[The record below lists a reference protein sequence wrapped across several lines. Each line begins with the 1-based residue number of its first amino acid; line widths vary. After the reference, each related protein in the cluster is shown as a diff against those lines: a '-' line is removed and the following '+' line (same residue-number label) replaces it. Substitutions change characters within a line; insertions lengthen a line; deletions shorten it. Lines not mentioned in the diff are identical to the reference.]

1 VQAGQPT
8 TISSHNLEFSSP
20 KILPEQILYIVT
32 KQLGLGQ
39 GHLLL
44 IDQPS
49 QQVQRFTQADV
60 EAQKLVYIPPRA
72 EAVPIEQLLVIELA
86 VVRAS
91 DNSILVQHQPF
102 RIRLQSI
109 HQSEPQFRI
118 VNPTVSAEKTKPTN
132 IMMQYFE
139 INGTD
144 NENPDVR
151 FVITEMPQSGTLIL
165 SCSKKS
171 SLNLEGGVEFSLQDL
186 KECVVQY
193 EHNKDDGNPQDMFE
207 ILATVG
213 QYELTNNIHLKIN
226 PQEDSTN
233 FPESEGSD
241 IKKVE
246 YMLQFGTNQH
256 VIIVQ
261 ENCSFIRIPVQ
272 RWGDLSTEA
281 QVLCYT
287 MQRTATAGKDFV
299 DRPRNSADSILI
311 FSPKVT
317 MVECQ
322 VTIIDDEV
330 YEAEE
335 ELELRLEN
343 FHGIAGVA
351 LGENTVVTLKI
362 VDFEDTPKVQFDR
375 EEIIVSEPVAIK
387 TGDATSTITVN
398 VDRPMSGDV
407 WRKPCL
413 LSNPIERSPALS
425 NPEISVATATQ
436 RAYQREFGVRNP
448 PERNTILGLVNKL
461 ETTGS
466 LVREKGKHRSSRL
479 PTVVVDVVR
488 SGDVSQE
495 ARVRVSTCDHSASAG
510 VDYEPLSQMLVF
522 SPGTKTL
529 PIRVRV
535 IHRPTRTQTQTFS
548 LVLSPKELTGVE
560 LGELSSITIKVNR
573 GISGEAMK
581 VLPSQP
587 IIVSLLEY
595 DNVKSVSQVSDP
607 SSGYPLVCISSCN
620 ARHPHFSTTGSLC
633 QSAGIEE
640 SNIAYSWEVAV
651 PSLNRRSYSAF
662 RPIRDS
668 TIYGNVYSKVLDP
681 LFYSRKF
688 RLKCVTT
695 PFVKSDHERKIM
707 GIPLKSKHV
716 TIGSEREAICPG
728 SDGQNNGDYLQ
739 EHSFVAVLRY
749 IDSSS
754 AQDVN
759 HKNTIHVH
767 LEIPHSDGMVP
778 LVSTL
783 PLRNPR
789 ILLLDRRHTA
799 QHLCSNL
806 HNNSAF
812 LINEEVLKPSPSEKG
827 FSRPYQLSSSM
838 RGNDTVKLYKHLNL
852 NTCLWTFDAWF
863 HMSQLVDNCGGK
875 VTSEFQVE
883 ANSES
888 YVTVQV
894 PLYVT
899 YVTASAPRDWM
910 AVEHR
915 SELEVSF
922 YYTSMLWQGGLNTQP
937 QYEAAVQIV
946 RVSADEDGRLVVDF
960 GTVAQF
966 RGCFV
971 ISHHSL
977 PGVMSEVVPP
987 SGVNTN
993 FTLHLVWSQTTW
1005 DGPEQT
1011 WRATS
1016 IYSLQDYTGVFSPG
1030 DAVYGR
1036 VLWHASQHLHSA
1048 YSLAIQRLYLC
1059 AGADGYIPRFDPNNA
1074 GSQYGCLQTSP
1085 KIKHSFLLLDRDNP
1099 YSADKYYN
1107 DIPLEVYFASD
1118 LPEYEQVVHYPGVD
1132 GFILKVDPL
1141 YRINSGYTWYLQVLY
1156 TIGAAS
1162 HGRGKRSIAIES
1174 VPVFDLQNR
1183 TDMKSLRLRRT
1194 VVPVENSPKS
1204 GENEQ
1209 QNMVLMKSL
1218 LVSAVVIIFAVVSL
1232 LAKLR
1237 WNTGAIN
1244 LSGYSTSWRNQVPL
1258 NSELQSNAKAVKVR
1272 SIPAVTVWNDI
1283 RGMTT
1288 EV

>member
-1 VQAGQPT
+1 
-8 TISSHNLEFSSP
+8 
-20 KILPEQILYIVT
+20 
-32 KQLGLGQ
+32 
-39 GHLLL
+39 
-44 IDQPS
+44 
-49 QQVQRFTQADV
+49 
-60 EAQKLVYIPPRA
+60 
-72 EAVPIEQLLVIELA
+72 
-86 VVRAS
+86 
-91 DNSILVQHQPF
+91 
-102 RIRLQSI
+102 
-109 HQSEPQFRI
+109 
-118 VNPTVSAEKTKPTN
+118 
-132 IMMQYFE
+132 MMQYFE

-398 VDRPMSGDV
+398 V
-407 WRKPCL
+407 
-413 LSNPIERSPALS
+413 
-425 NPEISVATATQ
+425 
-436 RAYQREFGVRNP
+436 
-448 PERNTILGLVNKL
+448 
-461 ETTGS
+461 
-466 LVREKGKHRSSRL
+466 
-479 PTVVVDVVR
+479 VR

-607 SSGYPLVCISSCN
+607 SPGYPLVCISSCN

-633 QSAGIEE
+633 KSGGIEE

-716 TIGSEREAICPG
+716 TIGSEREAICSG
-728 SDGQNNGDYLQ
+728 NDRQSNGDYLQ
-739 EHSFVAVLRY
+739 EHSFVAILRY

-812 LINEEVLKPSPSEKG
+812 LINEEVLKPPPNEKG
-827 FSRPYQLSSSM
+827 FSRPYQLSSNM

-987 SGVNTN
+987 SDVNTN

-1011 WRATS
+1011 WRAIS
-1016 IYSLQDYTGVFSPG
+1016 IYSLQDYSGEYTIKLIPCTVLGSQQYQRTQSRQISDDCTPHTPAELKLPIVFKQSSRPTPLVYNLNTYFTLSNDRAVFVSRPSESDYNVDYTGVFSPG

-1118 LPEYEQVVHYPGVD
+1118 LPEYEQVVHYSGVD

-1174 VPVFDLQNR
+1174 IPISDLQNR

-1194 VVPVENSPKS
+1194 AVPVENSPKS

-1209 QNMVLMKSL
+1209 ENMVLMKSL
-1218 LVSAVVIIFAVVSL
+1218 LISAVVIIFAVVSL

-1237 WNTGAIN
+1237 WNTDAIN

-1258 NSELQSNAKAVKVR
+1258 NSELQSNAKVVKVR